1 MPVTCRVTGN
11 ISQPILRQLNSG
23 SVVLNFGIGATH
35 RKKDQ
40 NSGEWNDV
48 GEELWINVSFWDE
61 KAERLAAV
69 SHKGSK
75 VCVEG
80 ILVRKKYKGHTNLEL
95 SSPFFIESVSL
106 SAHTD
111 SNSDPWSTQE
121 NYE

>member
-11 ISQPILRQLNSG
+11 ISQPILRQLHSG
-23 SVVLNFGIGATH
+23 SLVLNFGIGATH

-61 KAERLAAV
+61 KAERLATV
-69 SHKGSK
+69 LHKGSK

-80 ILVRKKYKGHTNLEL
+80 ILVRKEYEGRTNLEL

>member
-11 ISQPILRQLNSG
+11 ISQPILRQLHSG
-23 SVVLNFGIGATH
+23 SLVLNFGIGATH

-69 SHKGSK
+69 LHKGSK

-80 ILVRKKYKGHTNLEL
+80 ILVRKEYEGRTNLEL

>member
-1 MPVTCRVTGN
+1 MSVTCRVMFMKA
-11 ISQPILRQLNSG
+11 R
-23 SVVLNFGIGATH
+23 

-48 GEELWINVSFWDE
+48 GEELWINVSFWGE

-69 SHKGSK
+69 LRKGSK

-80 ILVRKKYKGHTNLEL
+80 VLVRKEYEGRTSLEL
-95 SSPFFIESVSL
+95 FPPFFIESVSL

-111 SNSDPWSTQE
+111 SNSGPWSAQE

>member
-1 MPVTCRVTGN
+1 MSVTCRVTGN
-11 ISQPILRQLNSG
+11 ISQPVLRQLHSG

-69 SHKGSK
+69 LHKGSK

-80 ILVRKKYKGHTNLEL
+80 ILVRKEYEGRTNLEL

-111 SNSDPWSTQE
+111 SNSDPWSVQE